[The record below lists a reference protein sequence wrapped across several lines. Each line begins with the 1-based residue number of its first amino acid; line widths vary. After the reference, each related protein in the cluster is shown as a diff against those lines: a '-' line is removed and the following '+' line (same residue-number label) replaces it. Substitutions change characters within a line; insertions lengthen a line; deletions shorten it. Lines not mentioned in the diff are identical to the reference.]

1 MRTKALEY
9 IKDLKSRIA
18 TLSPDDIQKE
28 IESISQKRIAEIRNT
43 KTEVEIKGTSYYVS
57 NDGNDEN
64 DGKSPEKAW
73 KTIERA
79 CKEENLTSGDG
90 IFFRRGDLFRGI
102 LKTDK
107 EGITLSAYG
116 EGEKPVLTTS
126 LRNSADPDMWIETDV
141 PGVYEYYEINKDC
154 DIGAIIFDD
163 KFTPR
168 KIYRSY
174 EEDGTQLD
182 FRAGRVFNDYHDFV
196 DDMTFF
202 HDRYDTGKIYICS
215 KKGNPATLAKDIELS
230 RRGAVIYARN
240 HTTIDNLCLAWTC
253 FGSSS
258 GDSKGL
264 TVQNCELKWIGGS
277 IQVEL
282 GANKKSMGDRTWPT
296 PFGNG
301 VEIYGEAVDF
311 TCCNNYF
318 RQQYDAAVTHQCGR
332 GEKPI
337 NNRNVRYYDNVME
350 HCVYSIEIFYG
361 ESPLDNRSNNDTIIE
376 GNIMRMGGGFGHYA
390 RPDEEVTALI
400 RHGAVMKNTND
411 YVIRDN
417 IFDRSKTRLV
427 IAFNDGGSKARYCD
441 NIFVQNKGGK
451 YMMKCGNDFVY
462 NEDIAEQVAPT
473 NTETG
478 SSYIF
483 VEELGY

>member
-1 MRTKALEY
+1 MSEALRY
-9 IKDLKSRIA
+9 IKDLKSKVGGM
-18 TLSPDDIQKE
+18 TPDAVQAEIQ
-28 IESISQKRIAEIRNT
+28 SISEKRIEEIRNT
-43 KTEVEIKGTSYYVS
+43 KTDVKITGKAFYVS
-57 NDGNDEN
+57 NDGDDNN
-64 DGKSPEKAW
+64 DGLSPETPFR
-73 KTIERA
+73 TIERV
-79 CKEENLTSGDG
+79 CREESLTFGDG
-90 IFFRRGDLFRGI
+90 IFFRRGDFFRGT

-116 EGEKPVLTTS
+116 EGKKPILTTS
-126 LRNSADPDMWIETDV
+126 VRNSADPEMWIETDV

-163 KFTPR
+163 SFTPR

-182 FRAGRVFNDYHDFV
+182 FRARRVFNDYHDFV

-215 KKGNPATLAKDIELS
+215 KKGNPGTLAKDIELS

-240 HTTIDNLCLAWTC
+240 HTTIDNLCLAYTC

-264 TVQNCELKWIGGS
+264 TVQNCELRWIGGS

-282 GANKKSMGDRTWPT
+282 GENKKSMGNRTWPT

-311 TCCNNYF
+311 TCRNNYF
-318 RQQYDAAVTHQCGR
+318 YQAYDAAVTHQCGR

-337 NNRNVRYYDNVME
+337 NNRNVRYLDNVME
-350 HCVYSIEIFYG
+350 KCVYSIEIFYG
-361 ESPLDNRSNNDTIIE
+361 VSPLDNRSNNDTLIE
-376 GNIMRMGGGFGHYA
+376 GNIMRMGGGFGHDA
-390 RPDEEVTALI
+390 RPDEDVTALI
-400 RHGAVMKNTND
+400 RHGAVLENTND
-411 YVIRDN
+411 YIVRNN

-427 IAFNDGGSKARYCD
+427 IAFKDGGSKAQYVD
-441 NIFVQNKGGK
+441 NIFVQEKGGM
-451 YMMKCGNDFVY
+451 YMMKCG
-462 NEDIAEQVAPT
+462 EDILFDENVSENAAKT

-478 SSYIF
+478 SEYVF
-483 VEELGY
+483 VGKQDY